1 MRNHLKSMEFEYECG
16 NFKSSSGKT
25 VSFLRVVNI
34 ADVIK
39 KSVHQLKASGLVVK
53 KSNVPD
59 NVLWILLSGDKGG
72 KSIKLLLQIL
82 NCNEQ
87 HSVRS
92 AILLAIFEGDKDSY
106 ECMEKVFGP
115 VITAVKEVASDVLS
129 LNLKVSLPKSKMSCD
144 DERFLNSNIKGMQ
157 SWPADLQ
164 QLFKTNQNQHD
175 SKHCSQC
182 KKSTS
187 STSLQNC
194 SDRMSSKVECC
205 ISNCWLS
212 LGGDWE
218 FIARLLG
225 LT

>member
-1 MRNHLKSMEFEYECG
+1 MRNHPKSMEFEYECG
-16 NFKSSSGKT
+16 NFKRSSGKT

-106 ECMEKVFGP
+106 ECMERVFGP

-144 DERFLNSNIKGMQ
+144 DERFVNSNIKGMQ
-157 SWPADLQ
+157 SWTADL
-164 QLFKTNQNQHD
+164 
-175 SKHCSQC
+175 
-182 KKSTS
+182 
-187 STSLQNC
+187 
-194 SDRMSSKVECC
+194 
-205 ISNCWLS
+205 
-212 LGGDWE
+212 
-218 FIARLLG
+218 
-225 LT
+225 

>member
-92 AILLAIFEGDKDSY
+92 AILLAIFKGDKDSY
-106 ECMEKVFGP
+106 
-115 VITAVKEVASDVLS
+115 
-129 LNLKVSLPKSKMSCD
+129 
-144 DERFLNSNIKGMQ
+144 
-157 SWPADLQ
+157 
-164 QLFKTNQNQHD
+164 
-175 SKHCSQC
+175 
-182 KKSTS
+182 
-187 STSLQNC
+187 
-194 SDRMSSKVECC
+194 
-205 ISNCWLS
+205 
-212 LGGDWE
+212 
-218 FIARLLG
+218 
-225 LT
+225 